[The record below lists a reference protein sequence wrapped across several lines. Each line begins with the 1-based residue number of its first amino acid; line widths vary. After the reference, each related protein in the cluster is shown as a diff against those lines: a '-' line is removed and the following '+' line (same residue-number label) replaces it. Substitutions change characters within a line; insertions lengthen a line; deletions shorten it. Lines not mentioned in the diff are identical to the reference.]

1 MQLINIL
8 LFTSSFIFHLP
19 SLTMKPNKAMCVSED
34 KNRNSANFSI
44 TVKITEVYDY
54 NDYTAF
60 NTEILT
66 FP

>member
-19 SLTMKPNKAMCVSED
+19 SLTMKSNKAMCVSEF
-34 KNRNSANFSI
+34 KNINSSNFSI